1 MDQNIKQRLVGIAVI
16 FALAVIF
23 LPMVLDGS
31 GVQKK
36 TLKVEIPAYSKIP
49 ARQDFDEKMIELE
62 DKVEA
67 MTELE
72 PRFVD
77 EKTTTTQN
85 RITRSEEKEAEARIV
100 QSQQQTETKPA
111 VIPKQEPVKK
121 EPQKQVGGDSWVL
134 QVGSFR
140 DQQKAI
146 SQRDKLRQSK
156 IAAVFIEQF
165 NSGGQA
171 SYRVRLGPFADREKS
186 KIAQNKIKAKY
197 NIDGLIMKYERYA
210 AEKHMSWLDLV
221 IIGIILISALISLV
235 RGFVKESISLVS
247 WILAGFIAFIYF
259 SALAELL
266 LPYVESPTVRTG
278 VAFSVLFV
286 STLIVGAIINFMASQ
301 MVSKTGLS
309 GTDKTLGMVFGA
321 ARGVLIVTLIVLLAS
336 LTPMPEET
344 WWQDAGTIKYFSQ
357 LANWLKEVLPQDISS
372 RFPV

>member
-1 MDQNIKQRLVGIAVI
+1 
-16 FALAVIF
+16 
-23 LPMVLDGS
+23 
-31 GVQKK
+31 
-36 TLKVEIPAYSKIP
+36 
-49 ARQDFDEKMIELE
+49 
-62 DKVEA
+62 
-67 MTELE
+67 
-72 PRFVD
+72 
-77 EKTTTTQN
+77 
-85 RITRSEEKEAEARIV
+85 
-100 QSQQQTETKPA
+100 
-111 VIPKQEPVKK
+111 
-121 EPQKQVGGDSWVL
+121 
-134 QVGSFR
+134 
-140 DQQKAI
+140 
-146 SQRDKLRQSK
+146 
-156 IAAVFIEQF
+156 
-165 NSGGQA
+165 
-171 SYRVRLGPFADREKS
+171 
-186 KIAQNKIKAKY
+186 
-197 NIDGLIMKYERYA
+197 
-210 AEKHMSWLDLV
+210 MSWLDLV

-247 WILAGFIAFIYF
+247 WILAGFIAFRYF

-309 GTDKTLGMVFGA
+309 GTDKTLGMVLGA

>member
-1 MDQNIKQRLVGIAVI
+1 
-16 FALAVIF
+16 
-23 LPMVLDGS
+23 
-31 GVQKK
+31 
-36 TLKVEIPAYSKIP
+36 
-49 ARQDFDEKMIELE
+49 
-62 DKVEA
+62 
-67 MTELE
+67 
-72 PRFVD
+72 
-77 EKTTTTQN
+77 
-85 RITRSEEKEAEARIV
+85 
-100 QSQQQTETKPA
+100 
-111 VIPKQEPVKK
+111 
-121 EPQKQVGGDSWVL
+121 
-134 QVGSFR
+134 
-140 DQQKAI
+140 
-146 SQRDKLRQSK
+146 
-156 IAAVFIEQF
+156 
-165 NSGGQA
+165 
-171 SYRVRLGPFADREKS
+171 
-186 KIAQNKIKAKY
+186 
-197 NIDGLIMKYERYA
+197 
-210 AEKHMSWLDLV
+210 MSWLDLV

-247 WILAGFIAFIYF
+247 WILAGFIAFRYF

>member
-1 MDQNIKQRLVGIAVI
+1 
-16 FALAVIF
+16 
-23 LPMVLDGS
+23 
-31 GVQKK
+31 
-36 TLKVEIPAYSKIP
+36 
-49 ARQDFDEKMIELE
+49 
-62 DKVEA
+62 
-67 MTELE
+67 
-72 PRFVD
+72 
-77 EKTTTTQN
+77 
-85 RITRSEEKEAEARIV
+85 
-100 QSQQQTETKPA
+100 
-111 VIPKQEPVKK
+111 
-121 EPQKQVGGDSWVL
+121 
-134 QVGSFR
+134 
-140 DQQKAI
+140 
-146 SQRDKLRQSK
+146 
-156 IAAVFIEQF
+156 
-165 NSGGQA
+165 
-171 SYRVRLGPFADREKS
+171 
-186 KIAQNKIKAKY
+186 
-197 NIDGLIMKYERYA
+197 
-210 AEKHMSWLDLV
+210 MSWLDLV

-247 WILAGFIAFIYF
+247 WILAGFIAFRYF

-336 LTPMPEET
+336 RTPMPEET

>member
-1 MDQNIKQRLVGIAVI
+1 
-16 FALAVIF
+16 
-23 LPMVLDGS
+23 
-31 GVQKK
+31 
-36 TLKVEIPAYSKIP
+36 
-49 ARQDFDEKMIELE
+49 
-62 DKVEA
+62 
-67 MTELE
+67 
-72 PRFVD
+72 
-77 EKTTTTQN
+77 
-85 RITRSEEKEAEARIV
+85 
-100 QSQQQTETKPA
+100 
-111 VIPKQEPVKK
+111 
-121 EPQKQVGGDSWVL
+121 
-134 QVGSFR
+134 
-140 DQQKAI
+140 
-146 SQRDKLRQSK
+146 
-156 IAAVFIEQF
+156 
-165 NSGGQA
+165 
-171 SYRVRLGPFADREKS
+171 
-186 KIAQNKIKAKY
+186 
-197 NIDGLIMKYERYA
+197 
-210 AEKHMSWLDLV
+210 MSWLDLV

-247 WILAGFIAFIYF
+247 WILAGFIAFRYF

-357 LANWLKEVLPQDISS
+357 LANWLKDVLPQDISS